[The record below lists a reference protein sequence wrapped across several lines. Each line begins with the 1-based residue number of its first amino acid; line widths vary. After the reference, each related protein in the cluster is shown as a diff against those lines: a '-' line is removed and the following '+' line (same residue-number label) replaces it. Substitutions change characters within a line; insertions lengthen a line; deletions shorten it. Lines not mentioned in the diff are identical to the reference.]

1 MAADPDAAV
10 QMIDDA
16 TNSQIVLGENGGESL
31 LGKGDILREAGKG
44 VMRAQSYFIPQVEF
58 LTARRK

>member
-1 MAADPDAAV
+1 MVADPDAAV

-16 TNSQIVLGENGGESL
+16 TNSQIVLGENL

-44 VMRAQSYFIPQVEF
+44 VVRAQSYFIPQVEF
-58 LTARRK
+58 LTARRT